1 MPETLS
7 QSHLE
12 TLTAA
17 LLSLPSMWLPTLPQP
32 YDAAEPPSPVPACLP
47 QASPSL
53 LSSLHPSQLLS
64 ACLRSLPL
72 LVSTVPRYAVTGVSS
87 LMAAAP
93 SGSPGLPD

>member
-32 YDAAEPPSPVPACLP
+32 YDATEPSSPVLACLP
-47 QASPSL
+47 QALPSL
-53 LSSLHPSQLLS
+53 LSPLHPSKPLS
-64 ACLRSLPL
+64 ARLRPLPL
-72 LVSTVPRYAVTGVSS
+72 LLSTVSQHAVTGVGS

-93 SGSPGLPD
+93 SESPGLPD